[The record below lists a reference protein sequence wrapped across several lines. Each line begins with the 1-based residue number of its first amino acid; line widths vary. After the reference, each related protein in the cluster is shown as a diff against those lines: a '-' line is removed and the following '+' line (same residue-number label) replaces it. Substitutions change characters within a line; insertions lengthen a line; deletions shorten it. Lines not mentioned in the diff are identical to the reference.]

1 MLYKRDVRAPCPCCC
16 TVPCGHLASR
26 PCRPSRTHA
35 PPAEATGGVEI
46 ERRRLAHP
54 RPAGRA
60 EPSVASSLQDTT
72 RPEATTG
79 FTTSNR
85 TARCSLPFA
94 SCRRETPT
102 PNRTGHHLLFVF
114 RSLFYTC
121 VTAPLRGA
129 KRSTT
134 PPPTSPDVSPS
145 PSPAGTSRHNYR
157 LPLVKT
163 KLRCL
168 NLKPHDTGPTGHV
181 HDWPRRRRP
190 PVWSNSGR
198 LRLLPP
204 LVMRPPSTRT
214 WDTHWNFWEVVVRL
228 KPAAAM
234 HVWSVMVSV

>member
-1 MLYKRDVRAPCPCCC
+1 L
-16 TVPCGHLASR
+16 H
-26 PCRPSRTHA
+26 THG
-35 PPAEATGGVEI
+35 PPAEPSRASPPPCRTPPDLRPPRASQHRT
-46 ERRRLAHP
+46 ERLVVHCHSHP
-54 RPAGRA
+54 VAGR
-60 EPSVASSLQDTT
+60 PQH
-72 RPEATTG
+72 
-79 FTTSNR
+79 R
-85 TARCSLPFA
+85 TAPA
-94 SCRRETPT
+94 TI
-102 PNRTGHHLLFVF
+102 FVF

-157 LPLVKT
+157 LLLVKT

-168 NLKPHDTGPTGHV
+168 NLKPHDAGPTGHV
-181 HDWPRRRRP
+181 HDWTRRRRP

-234 HVWSVMVSV
+234 HVWSVLVSV